1 MSETSDCIVFS
12 DAAIKRGDHIIWQHG
27 TFAIPT
33 GSVTAIVGT
42 NGTGKTTM
50 MRAELG
56 LLPLCHG
63 SLTVLGKPAGEMNK
77 RIGYVPQSYVANVDS
92 NLTAEQSVLLGLT
105 GTRFGIHPITK
116 AQKAKALEAM
126 EFTGIA
132 DKAQYRLSE
141 LSGGLRQRVAI
152 AQALVCDPQLLM
164 LDEPLANLDLASQR
178 ATVHVLAKLNREL
191 NMTIQVVA
199 HDLNMLLPILT
210 GAVYLLD
217 GHPHYADMHKVLDS
231 DLLTHLYGTQVQVV
245 TTPQGDMFVT
255 PTPDEP
261 QDQPQDMHTAAEVAQ
276 LHHHEHGNATNG
288 SAANSAENRYHQASR
303 STARQRAAAQAWRKY
318 RDMSTINF
326 SYDPEWLDTLSA
338 PFMTNAFIAGLCIA
352 LAAGVMGYF
361 TIARRSTFAA
371 HALAHIGLPGA
382 TGAVLLGLPVSLGM
396 GVFALGG
403 ALVIGALG
411 KRVSE
416 REIATGTVLAFATGL
431 GLFFARLSSSAS
443 QQMQSILFGSILT
456 ITTGQIIGFAVFDVL
471 LLALLAIIYRPLL
484 FSSLDEQVA
493 QAKGVPIGLMN
504 VAFMAIMAGVITIA
518 VPAVGTL
525 LIFALV
531 ITPAATANILA
542 GSPFKA
548 MVIASVL
555 CLVSIWAGLVLSA
568 MFPAPPSFIIV
579 TLSTLFWAIAK
590 AVETVRK

>member
-1 MSETSDCIVFS
+1 
-12 DAAIKRGDHIIWQHG
+12 
-27 TFAIPT
+27 
-33 GSVTAIVGT
+33 
-42 NGTGKTTM
+42 
-50 MRAELG
+50 
-56 LLPLCHG
+56 
-63 SLTVLGKPAGEMNK
+63 
-77 RIGYVPQSYVANVDS
+77 
-92 NLTAEQSVLLGLT
+92 
-105 GTRFGIHPITK
+105 
-116 AQKAKALEAM
+116 
-126 EFTGIA
+126 
-132 DKAQYRLSE
+132 
-141 LSGGLRQRVAI
+141 
-152 AQALVCDPQLLM
+152 
-164 LDEPLANLDLASQR
+164 
-178 ATVHVLAKLNREL
+178 
-191 NMTIQVVA
+191 
-199 HDLNMLLPILT
+199 
-210 GAVYLLD
+210 
-217 GHPHYADMHKVLDS
+217 
-231 DLLTHLYGTQVQVV
+231 
-245 TTPQGDMFVT
+245 
-255 PTPDEP
+255 
-261 QDQPQDMHTAAEVAQ
+261 
-276 LHHHEHGNATNG
+276 
-288 SAANSAENRYHQASR
+288 
-303 STARQRAAAQAWRKY
+303 
-318 RDMSTINF
+318 MSTINF

-416 REIATGTVLAFATGL
+416 REVATGL

-590 AVETVRK
+590 AVETMRK

>member
-1 MSETSDCIVFS
+1 
-12 DAAIKRGDHIIWQHG
+12 
-27 TFAIPT
+27 
-33 GSVTAIVGT
+33 
-42 NGTGKTTM
+42 
-50 MRAELG
+50 
-56 LLPLCHG
+56 
-63 SLTVLGKPAGEMNK
+63 
-77 RIGYVPQSYVANVDS
+77 
-92 NLTAEQSVLLGLT
+92 
-105 GTRFGIHPITK
+105 
-116 AQKAKALEAM
+116 
-126 EFTGIA
+126 
-132 DKAQYRLSE
+132 
-141 LSGGLRQRVAI
+141 
-152 AQALVCDPQLLM
+152 
-164 LDEPLANLDLASQR
+164 
-178 ATVHVLAKLNREL
+178 
-191 NMTIQVVA
+191 
-199 HDLNMLLPILT
+199 
-210 GAVYLLD
+210 
-217 GHPHYADMHKVLDS
+217 
-231 DLLTHLYGTQVQVV
+231 
-245 TTPQGDMFVT
+245 
-255 PTPDEP
+255 
-261 QDQPQDMHTAAEVAQ
+261 
-276 LHHHEHGNATNG
+276 
-288 SAANSAENRYHQASR
+288 
-303 STARQRAAAQAWRKY
+303 
-318 RDMSTINF
+318 MSTINF

-431 GLFFARLSSSAS
+431 GLFFARLS

-590 AVETVRK
+590 AVETMRK

>member
-1 MSETSDCIVFS
+1 
-12 DAAIKRGDHIIWQHG
+12 
-27 TFAIPT
+27 
-33 GSVTAIVGT
+33 
-42 NGTGKTTM
+42 
-50 MRAELG
+50 
-56 LLPLCHG
+56 
-63 SLTVLGKPAGEMNK
+63 
-77 RIGYVPQSYVANVDS
+77 
-92 NLTAEQSVLLGLT
+92 
-105 GTRFGIHPITK
+105 
-116 AQKAKALEAM
+116 
-126 EFTGIA
+126 
-132 DKAQYRLSE
+132 
-141 LSGGLRQRVAI
+141 
-152 AQALVCDPQLLM
+152 
-164 LDEPLANLDLASQR
+164 
-178 ATVHVLAKLNREL
+178 
-191 NMTIQVVA
+191 
-199 HDLNMLLPILT
+199 
-210 GAVYLLD
+210 
-217 GHPHYADMHKVLDS
+217 
-231 DLLTHLYGTQVQVV
+231 
-245 TTPQGDMFVT
+245 
-255 PTPDEP
+255 
-261 QDQPQDMHTAAEVAQ
+261 
-276 LHHHEHGNATNG
+276 
-288 SAANSAENRYHQASR
+288 
-303 STARQRAAAQAWRKY
+303 
-318 RDMSTINF
+318 MSTINF

-416 REIATGTVLAFATGL
+416 R
-431 GLFFARLSSSAS
+431 SAS

-590 AVETVRK
+590 AVETMRE

>member
-1 MSETSDCIVFS
+1 
-12 DAAIKRGDHIIWQHG
+12 
-27 TFAIPT
+27 
-33 GSVTAIVGT
+33 
-42 NGTGKTTM
+42 
-50 MRAELG
+50 
-56 LLPLCHG
+56 
-63 SLTVLGKPAGEMNK
+63 
-77 RIGYVPQSYVANVDS
+77 
-92 NLTAEQSVLLGLT
+92 
-105 GTRFGIHPITK
+105 
-116 AQKAKALEAM
+116 
-126 EFTGIA
+126 
-132 DKAQYRLSE
+132 
-141 LSGGLRQRVAI
+141 
-152 AQALVCDPQLLM
+152 
-164 LDEPLANLDLASQR
+164 
-178 ATVHVLAKLNREL
+178 
-191 NMTIQVVA
+191 
-199 HDLNMLLPILT
+199 
-210 GAVYLLD
+210 
-217 GHPHYADMHKVLDS
+217 
-231 DLLTHLYGTQVQVV
+231 
-245 TTPQGDMFVT
+245 
-255 PTPDEP
+255 
-261 QDQPQDMHTAAEVAQ
+261 
-276 LHHHEHGNATNG
+276 
-288 SAANSAENRYHQASR
+288 
-303 STARQRAAAQAWRKY
+303 
-318 RDMSTINF
+318 MSTINF

-443 QQMQSILFGSILT
+443 QQMQ
-456 ITTGQIIGFAVFDVL
+456 FDVL

-590 AVETVRK
+590 AVETMRK